1 MSKIFLSIGTG
12 PGIGLQTAIRFA
24 KEGFKT
30 VLASRTIANL
40 EPLAD
45 EVRRVSG
52 QEVETVALDA
62 ADIRQ
67 IALLGERFSENVHVL
82 HYNAAI
88 LRPQYIRE
96 ATLESLDND
105 IRVNITGALTSVKT
119 FAPQMI
125 GRQNGTILVTGGG
138 LALTPSSKFLTLSVG
153 KAGIRCMSQALFQE
167 LAEHN
172 VHIASLT
179 IAKQV
184 DAAADDPGKIADIFW
199 SIHTQ
204 PRNVWSWEEHYV

>member
-1 MSKIFLSIGTG
+1 MSKVFLSIGAG

-24 KEGFKT
+24 KEGFT
-30 VLASRTIANL
+30 PVLAARTITNL

-52 QEVETVALDA
+52 QAVETVALDA
-62 ADIRQ
+62 ADSSQ
-67 IALLGERFSENVHVL
+67 LALLGERFREHVHVL

-88 LRPQYIRE
+88 LRPQHFYE

-105 IRVNITGALTSVKT
+105 IRVDLTGALASIKI

-125 GRQNGTILVTGGG
+125 NRKSGTILLTGGG
-138 LALTPSSKFLTLSVG
+138 LALTPSNEFLTLSVG

-184 DAAADDPGKIADIFW
+184 DAAAGDPLKIAEIFW
-199 SIHTQ
+199 NIHAQQREAWT
-204 PRNVWSWEEHYV
+204 WEEYFS